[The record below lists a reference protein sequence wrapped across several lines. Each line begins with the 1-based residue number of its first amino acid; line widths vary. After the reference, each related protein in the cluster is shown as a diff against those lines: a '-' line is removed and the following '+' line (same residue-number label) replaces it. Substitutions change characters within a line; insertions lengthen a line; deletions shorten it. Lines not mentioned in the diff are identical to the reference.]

1 MNNSP
6 ALVNMIAGPVT
17 LVPAGTAPEPHRY
30 ACLQEG
36 AVRLLNSN
44 LDVIAAYDTD
54 ATLLLAARGLERLV
68 LSDGKNLL
76 IVGDHAVVVPDLVC
90 DAAACVEELIIATAP
105 GDSSHRILLIDPAS
119 GKILDDVQVA
129 AEDATAFIT
138 RHPSSPTL
146 LVELPMG
153 QSGSSTYKIELAGGS
168 LRVEEILAGQD
179 PVIAGFNPSGTKLLV
194 TPYPDDP
201 EVARVFA
208 WPSLEETGRL
218 TADELDAENGIG
230 LPGCWVD
237 EESIALYAVEDSLIL
252 TDQDLGSPVRADF
265 PIDLRES
272 GDIESLKS
280 LEPGRIAVGVW
291 EPEGRSM
298 LVLEG

>member
-1 MNNSP
+1 
-6 ALVNMIAGPVT
+6 
-17 LVPAGTAPEPHRY
+17 
-30 ACLQEG
+30 
-36 AVRLLNSN
+36 
-44 LDVIAAYDTD
+44 
-54 ATLLLAARGLERLV
+54 
-68 LSDGKNLL
+68 
-76 IVGDHAVVVPDLVC
+76 
-90 DAAACVEELIIATAP
+90 
-105 GDSSHRILLIDPAS
+105 
-119 GKILDDVQVA
+119 
-129 AEDATAFIT
+129 
-138 RHPSSPTL
+138 
-146 LVELPMG
+146 MG

-168 LRVEEILAGQD
+168 LRVEEILVGQD

-237 EESIALYAVEDSLIL
+237 EERIALYAVEDSLIL

-280 LEPGRIAVGVW
+280 LEPGRVAVGVW